1 MVIADRPELD
11 SLEEAIRIAGSQ
23 SELARQI
30 GVAQASVWKMLH
42 KAQRASAE
50 FVLKIE
56 GATGI
61 SRHDLRPDL
70 YPREDTPALPSAGS
84 LLLPADGPVS
94 STAKALKECS

>member
-1 MVIADRPELD
+1 MSLNSRLELD
-11 SLEEAIRIAGSQ
+11 SLEEAIRVAGSQ

-42 KAQRASAE
+42 KAHRASAE

-56 GATGI
+56 AATGV

-70 YPREDTPALPSAGS
+70 YPREDTPAAQAVFP
-84 LLLPADGPVS
+84 
-94 STAKALKECS
+94 TAEIAS

>member
-1 MVIADRPELD
+1 MSLNSRLELD
-11 SLEEAIRIAGSQ
+11 SLEEAIRVAGSQ

-42 KAQRASAE
+42 KAHRASAE

-56 GATGI
+56 AATGV

-70 YPREDTPALPSAGS
+70 YPRDNAPGAQALSPTVEAAS
-84 LLLPADGPVS
+84 
-94 STAKALKECS
+94 